1 MNRIMKLFG
10 VIFSLFFTI
19 PVMAGDD
26 DIMITRDGEMKP
38 VKIERISKSQVVF
51 IDLKHKKDGSQTHP
65 TDFVYMIMKEK
76 GNNIFFDEEGSQMTS
91 PVVKYDKDDNV
102 MFMNKG
108 EIRIIYN
115 MSISKDEITYQLKDK
130 KSEPFVNT
138 PKKDVFMVLNS
149 DGTTTLYNE
158 SYFEKQNEVSEVA
171 TPALVNSESEGMSAS
186 ATTPVRSNVKAGRYK
201 IGDIYNA
208 NGLKGLVVYVDNSG
222 VHGLIM
228 SLQADG
234 SRWSKGGDL
243 KTETECMDVNDGQKN
258 FEAIERYI
266 NETGGSWD
274 DFPLFKW
281 AKSLGEGWY
290 IPANAEL
297 ELIAKA
303 INGGSMTYNES
314 KVDDLSKK
322 MKDAGG
328 DGMINKG
335 YGHSKMFKKMFSSTE
350 IEGGSIY
357 TLELAQSKG
366 SAIKSAI
373 FNKGLFKMSKQKGEL
388 KLKPTVKNI
397 GNAGVKMIG
406 SRAIHKF

>member
-1 MNRIMKLFG
+1 MNRIMNFLGVVFFLF
-10 VIFSLFFTI
+10 SAI

-91 PVVKYDKDDNV
+91 PIVKYDKDDNV
-102 MFMNKG
+102 MFLNKG
-108 EIRIIYN
+108 EIRVIYN
-115 MSISKDEITYQLKDK
+115 MSISKDEITYQLKNK

-138 PKKDVFMVLNS
+138 PKSDVFMVLNS

-158 SYFEKQNEVSEVA
+158 SYFEKQNAVSEAAV
-171 TPALVNSESEGMSAS
+171 PASVISTSEDVSAS
-186 ATTPVRSNVKAGRYK
+186 AAAPARSNAGRYI

-208 NGLKGLVVYVDNSG
+208 NGLKGLVVYVDNTGS
-222 VHGLIM
+222 HGLIM

-243 KTETECMDVNDGQKN
+243 KTETESMDVKDGQKN

-303 INGGSMTYNES
+303 INGGSMAYNES
-314 KVDDLSKK
+314 KVNELSNK
-322 MKDAGG
+322 MKNAGG

-350 IEGGSIY
+350 IEGGSVY

-388 KLKPTVKNI
+388 KLKPTIKNL
-397 GNAGVKMIG
+397 GNVGVKMIG
-406 SRAIHKF
+406 SRAVHKF

>member
-1 MNRIMKLFG
+1 MNRIIKLFG
-10 VIFSLFFTI
+10 VLFCLFSAE

-65 TDFVYMIMKEK
+65 TDFVYMIMKDK

-91 PVVKYDKDDNV
+91 PIVKYDKDDNV
-102 MFMNKG
+102 MFLNKG
-108 EIRIIYN
+108 EIRVIYN
-115 MSISKDEITYQLKDK
+115 MSISKDEITYQLKNK
-130 KSEPFVNT
+130 KSEPFINT

-158 SYFEKQNEVSEVA
+158 SYQEKQNAMSEVPVITYSPSA
-171 TPALVNSESEGMSAS
+171 DAPAS
-186 ATTPVRSNVKAGRYK
+186 AVASAQSKAGVKVGRYK
-201 IGDIYNA
+201 VGDIYNA
-208 NGLKGLVVYVDNSG
+208 NGLKGLVVYVDNTG
-222 VHGLIM
+222 AHGLIM
-228 SLQADG
+228 SLTADG

-243 KTETECMDVNDGQKN
+243 KTETECTDVKDGQKN

-266 NETGGSWD
+266 NETGSSWD
-274 DFPLFKW
+274 LFPLFKW

-314 KVDDLSKK
+314 KVSDISKK
-322 MKDAGG
+322 IKSAGG
-328 DGMINKG
+328 DRLINKG
-335 YGHSKMFKKMFSSTE
+335 IGHDDLFKKMFSSTE
-350 IEGGSIY
+350 IEGGSVY

-366 SAIKSAI
+366 SAITSA
-373 FNKGLFKMSKQKGEL
+373 LFGKFSKKKGEL
-388 KLKPTVKNI
+388 KLKPTIKNLGNI
-397 GNAGVKMIG
+397 GVKEIG
-406 SRAIHKF
+406 SRAVHKF